1 MSYYITL
8 AEIEVYLRKAARAS
22 GLEWGLA
29 EEAGKAA
36 RWLAAFDLPGPET
49 MLAHLQSLSGKD
61 YAAFIPRCD
70 LEPWRADGGPLCP
83 IITGAALADRSAS
96 MLQGNELR
104 LGKTAYPILLAATL
118 GQAARFHR
126 CAFTTSWSGLRL
138 DCFGHGLSIE
148 GDRDSLLLAE
158 VDQVRCCKSDAT
170 TPQQVAST
178 GAYSID
184 EDIFK
189 RIDALAFETYAPAT
203 EESRAGAG
211 AGLTDND

>member
-1 MSYYITL
+1 MSYYFTL
-8 AEIEVYLRKAARAS
+8 AEIESYLRKAARAS

-49 MLAHLQSLSGKD
+49 MLAHLQNLAGKD

-70 LEPWRADGGPLCP
+70 LEPWQADGGPLCP
-83 IITGAALADRSAS
+83 IVTGAALADRSAA
-96 MLQGNELR
+96 MLDGDELR

-126 CAFTTSWSGLRL
+126 CAFTTRWADLRL
-138 DCFGHGLSIE
+138 DCFGNGLTIE
-148 GDRDSLLLAE
+148 GDRGSLLLAK
-158 VDQVRCCKSDAT
+158 VDRVSCCKSDAT
-170 TPQQVAST
+170 APQQVAST
-178 GAYSID
+178 KAYNID
-184 EDIFK
+184 EDVFK
-189 RIDALAFETYAPAT
+189 GIEALAFETYAPAS